1 MKRSGI
7 SLKSMLMSAV
17 LVIAL
22 ALFAAFFGGCSADCR
37 IEGHSWKFTLLQN
50 NSGTVIKC
58 SQSESSLYPDA
69 VAAEISVATDGG
81 VLTITED
88 GAATEYEYSVYER
101 SAGGTIYTLVRDGQS
116 CGLASVGIT
125 SYADGTGECTLI
137 VTVDGNS
144 CYFIA
149 PVA

>member
-1 MKRSGI
+1 
-7 SLKSMLMSAV
+7 MLMSAV

-22 ALFAAFFGGCSADCR
+22 ALFAAFFGGCLEDYA
-37 IEGHSWKFTLLQN
+37 IEGHKWQFTFAQTQ
-50 NSGTVIKC
+50 SGEITLC
-58 SQSESSLYPDA
+58 SQQESALYPDA
-69 VAAEISVATDGG
+69 EIVEISLVAEGG
-81 VLTITED
+81 ALTVTED
-88 GAATEYEYSVYER
+88 GSATEYEYSVQDR

-125 SYADGTGECTLI
+125 SYADGTGEYTLI

-149 PVA
+149 PAE